1 MKLFNNFC
9 LKFEQ
14 PDWSRNP
21 EFGLIDTILE
31 EHPELY
37 DLVAPDIT
45 SGHKSNGFGRGDTP
59 SVEQI
64 IRAAIYK
71 ELKAYDY
78 RELEYA
84 QTDSRIC
91 ANFIKLDLRKPFSF
105 QMFQKYISRITA
117 QSLQKLLIGINQI
130 AINEGLEDIKSLR
143 IDSTVVK
150 TNIHYPTN
158 NALVWDCIK
167 ESYRL
172 LSKLSEATEGLTY
185 RDYRGSAKTVYYK
198 INNIKSKDIRLKLFH
213 KQLVTFTKSINQVDQ
228 VLRNPKKKAYN
239 MVALAIEAI
248 LEDHLSVMRKV
259 FDITMR
265 KEILGESVPNSEKI
279 FSIYEPHTDI
289 IVKGGREVQFGHK
302 INIAGGRSNLI
313 LDCQVLDG
321 NPSDRKLFEPT
332 LERIECYYGKTPR
345 DVSVDGAYASLANK
359 NAAEEKGITNIVFN
373 KVVGSLK
380 SQTSSK
386 NIETRL
392 KKWRSGIEAV
402 ISNYK
407 RKFDMFVCNWK
418 GKAHFDSKVLWSA
431 IAYNIRVM
439 TRLVLGRIAVQ

>member
-9 LKFEQ
+9 LKFEH

-21 EFGLIDTILE
+21 EFGLLDTLLE

-37 DLVAPDIT
+37 DLLAPDLT
-45 SGHKSNGFGRGDTP
+45 SGHKSTGLGRGDTP

-64 IRAAIYK
+64 VRAAIYK
-71 ELKAYDY
+71 ELKGYDY

-105 QMFQKYISRITA
+105 QLFQKYISRITA
-117 QSLQKLLIGINQI
+117 QSLQKLLIAINKI
-130 AINEGLEDIKSLR
+130 AIAEGLEDLEKLR

-167 ESYRL
+167 ESHRL
-172 LSKLSEATEGLTY
+172 LSQLSEATAGLSF

-198 INNIKSKDIRLKLFH
+198 INVIKSKDKRLQLFQ
-213 KQLVTFTKSINQVDQ
+213 KQLVTFTKAINQVDQ

-239 MVALAIEAI
+239 TVALAIEAL
-248 LEDHLSVMRKV
+248 LEDHLAVMRQV
-259 FDITMR
+259 FDVTRR
-265 KEILGESVPNSEKI
+265 KEIQGASVPSSEKL

-302 INIAGGRSNLI
+302 INLAGGRSNLI

-321 NPSDRKLFEPT
+321 NPADSKLFTPT

-359 NAAEEKGITNIVFN
+359 KAAETQGITNIVFN
-373 KVVGSLK
+373 KVVGSLQ
-380 SQTSSK
+380 SQVSSK
-386 NIETRL
+386 NLETRL

-418 GKAHFDSKVLWSA
+418 GRAHFDAKVLWSA
-431 IAYNIRVM
+431 IAYNIRVL
-439 TRLVLGRIAVQ
+439 TRLVLGRIAVH